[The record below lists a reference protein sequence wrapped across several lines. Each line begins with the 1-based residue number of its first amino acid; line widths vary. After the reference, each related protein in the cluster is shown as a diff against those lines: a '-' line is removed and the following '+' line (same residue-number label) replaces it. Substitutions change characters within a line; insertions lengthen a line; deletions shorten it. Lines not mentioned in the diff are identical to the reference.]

1 MLVIKTL
8 SNGGHPLMN
17 QQDPKTE
24 EQLSDEQLD
33 TVSGGLSDRFRES
46 RDRIINDTNVTEGEL
61 SEKDLEGVAGGLS
74 DRFKDTYRDNLDT

>member
-1 MLVIKTL
+1 M
-8 SNGGHPLMN
+8 S

-46 RDRIINDTNVTEGEL
+46 RDRVLNDTNATEGEL
-61 SEKDLEGVAGGLS
+61 SEQDLEGVSGGLS
-74 DRFKDTYRDNLDT
+74 DRFRESHLDNLNS